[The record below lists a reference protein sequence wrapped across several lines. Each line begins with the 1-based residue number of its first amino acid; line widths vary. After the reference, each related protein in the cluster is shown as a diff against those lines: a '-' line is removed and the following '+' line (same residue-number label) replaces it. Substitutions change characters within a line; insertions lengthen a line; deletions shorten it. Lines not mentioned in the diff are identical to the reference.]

1 MRNLQIQCLEGAKE
15 EWHCPVLKICF
26 VSTFINLAQIL
37 HHWMVSF
44 VWIVWDLKADSSC
57 LNKAQFL
64 PTQHMNA
71 VVFGGSLIS
80 KLGLG
85 GEGSVHFPFNILS
98 ILLAAELWR
107 LPQAWPP
114 ERLLQEAA
122 VHWRSSLGHGGSSGP
137 TVPSDPAVLS
147 NVPWGQKHRVPV
159 SGVAGDFVA
168 LCGLVLVSHLFL
180 FLPFFLPGP
189 S

>member
-1 MRNLQIQCLEGAKE
+1 
-15 EWHCPVLKICF
+15 
-26 VSTFINLAQIL
+26 
-37 HHWMVSF
+37 MVFF

-64 PTQHMNA
+64 PAHHMNA

-98 ILLAAELWR
+98 ILLAAELR
-107 LPQAWPP
+107 HLPHAWPP

-122 VHWRSSLGHGGSSGP
+122 RRRSSLGPGGGSGP

-147 NVPWGQKHRVPV
+147 NVPWGQKHGVRG
-159 SGVAGDFVA
+159 SGVAADFVA
-168 LCGLVLVSHLFL
+168 LCGLVQVSHLFL

-189 S
+189 SYNSVRWPISFA